1 MTNSK
6 MKPPFSYF
14 GSKRLIA
21 STIWKG
27 LGEISN
33 YIEPFAGSLA
43 VLFANPKIPKIET
56 VNDIN
61 CMLCNFW
68 RSVSMDPEGVAK
80 YADWPVNETELHARH
95 RWLVSS
101 ATDEFR
107 KKMNEDP
114 DYYDCRIASYWIY
127 GMGASTGNNWLN
139 PKGLNAL
146 PMLSSAGGGIHG
158 LAYDIHEQFRRLQ
171 ERLRRVRVACGQW
184 QRVLTPSITYG
195 NKGIGSK
202 DITAIYCDPP
212 YSFDNRTKVYK
223 EKTDIYREVC
233 DWAVANG
240 DNPRLRIAVSG
251 YSDDYSFPDDW
262 QKISWNTGGGM
273 SSLGYNQGKINAKRE
288 VVYFSP
294 HCLKVDINNHC
305 CPK

>member
-1 MTNSK
+1 MSEK
-6 MKPPFSYF
+6 IKPPFPYF
-14 GSKRLIA
+14 GGKQRIA
-21 STIWKG
+21 SIIWKG
-27 LGEISN
+27 LGEVISN

-43 VLFANPKIPKIET
+43 VLLANPKIPKIET

-61 CMLCNFW
+61 CMLANFW

-95 RWLVSS
+95 RWLVSW
-101 ATDEFR
+101 ATDDLSL
-107 KKMNEDP
+107 KMNDDP
-114 DYYDCRIASYWIY
+114 DCYDVKAAGYWIY
-127 GMGASTGNNWLN
+127 GIGASISGNWML

-158 LAYDIHEQFRRLQ
+158 LTYDIREQFRRLQ

-195 NKGIGSK
+195 NKGIGPK
-202 DITAIYCDPP
+202 DITAVYLDPP

-223 EKTDIYREVC
+223 EKTDIYHDVC

-240 DNPRLRIAVSG
+240 DNPRLRIALSG
-251 YSDDYSFPDDW
+251 YENDYQFPDDW
-262 QKISWNTGGGM
+262 QKVNWNTGGGM
-273 SSLGYNQGKINAKRE
+273 SSLGDGGNGKENAKRE

-294 HCLKVDINNHC
+294 RCLKVDI
-305 CPK
+305 